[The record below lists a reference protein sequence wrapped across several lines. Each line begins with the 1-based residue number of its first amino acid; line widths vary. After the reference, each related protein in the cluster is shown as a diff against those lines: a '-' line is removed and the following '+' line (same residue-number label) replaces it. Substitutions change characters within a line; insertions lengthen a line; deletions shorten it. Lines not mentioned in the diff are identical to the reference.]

1 MFAHGGLLHY
11 VFCAVAMS
19 SIVPVLA
26 SRFGTLRTASVFL
39 GGGVGA
45 AGLESAYEMLR
56 HGDRVKG
63 GKSAGLTVTTE
74 IVTAT
79 DAAGR
84 SRERMVRRPVPEPGL
99 EGMFSP
105 HIGSSGG
112 LMAMFLVSAWTMPQ
126 LKWTLMFIPYGI
138 PSRVLMGALLAW
150 DVAGAMGW
158 DLVGRGIGHMGHLGG
173 DVMGVVLYALWLRR
187 LPVSKYLTVVRKT
200 QGYKM

>member
-1 MFAHGGLLHY
+1 
-11 VFCAVAMS
+11 
-19 SIVPVLA
+19 
-26 SRFGTLRTASVFL
+26 
-39 GGGVGA
+39 
-45 AGLESAYEMLR
+45 
-56 HGDRVKG
+56 
-63 GKSAGLTVTTE
+63 
-74 IVTAT
+74 
-79 DAAGR
+79 
-84 SRERMVRRPVPEPGL
+84 
-99 EGMFSP
+99 
-105 HIGSSGG
+105 